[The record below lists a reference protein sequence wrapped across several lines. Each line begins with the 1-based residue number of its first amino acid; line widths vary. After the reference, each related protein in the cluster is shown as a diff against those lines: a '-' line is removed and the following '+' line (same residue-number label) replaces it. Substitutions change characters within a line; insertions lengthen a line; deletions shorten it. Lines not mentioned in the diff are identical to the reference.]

1 MRIKINYDQ
10 FRRDRFFL
18 FIYIQMFSTTS
29 YWETQVFKF
38 YSESWILSR
47 GEPTKI
53 SKIVREMVE
62 EYVYLETP
70 SNSMKSHVRLV
81 SIPSKP
87 VDDETLYFDLPEKY
101 EDDKVC

>member
-1 MRIKINYDQ
+1 
-10 FRRDRFFL
+10 
-18 FIYIQMFSTTS
+18 
-29 YWETQVFKF
+29 
-38 YSESWILSR
+38 
-47 GEPTKI
+47 
-53 SKIVREMVE
+53 MVE

-70 SNSMKSHVRLV
+70 SNSMKSPVRLV

>member
-1 MRIKINYDQ
+1 MNWI
-10 FRRDRFFL
+10 
-18 FIYIQMFSTTS
+18 FI
-29 YWETQVFKF
+29 
-38 YSESWILSR
+38 ESWILSR

-70 SNSMKSHVRLV
+70 SNSMKSPVRLV

-101 EDDKVC
+101 EDDKVYFDNIIFIFSKHSYILFKIKW